1 MLSLILVACLW
12 VWVVCVPDVFLA
24 GCVRFTPLQKE
35 RERGAVVLCVF
46 SVSERASVKVGK
58 RLHTSQVQRLKE
70 SERERDWKKVWA
82 TKADCVGKKHDK
94 GRKRAENRSGSWGD
108 TEIMIRRFRRKT
120 PVSDTDRLMNRG
132 LVNVSESE
140 RSLLNS
146 PLTQSDGL
154 ILYVCV
160 CLVYL
165 GSLVSRH
172 ESDLTQPPSGTPSSV
187 FSWKHESYSA
197 FLTFPP

>member
-1 MLSLILVACLW
+1 MLLACEFGLYVCRTCFWLV
-12 VWVVCVPDVFLA
+12 VWDS
-24 GCVRFTPLQKE
+24 PLYKE
-35 RERGAVVLCVF
+35 RERERGGQWYYVCF
-46 SVSERASVKVGK
+46 QWVSEQVLKWGKGYIPAKYSAWKRA
-58 RLHTSQVQRLKE
+58 R
-70 SERERDWKKVWA
+70 ERERDWKKVWA